1 MILLADS
8 GSTKVHWCLL
18 TASGQCSDVFT
29 DGINPLFQTTIAM
42 QNSIS
47 NQLLP
52 QIAPLLWAGNL
63 THVFFYGAGCTPE
76 KKVFVQKALEMV
88 FKKAEVHV
96 ESDMLG
102 AARGLLGHNPGV
114 ACILGTGSG
123 SCFYDGQQIEWAV
136 PSLGYILGDEGSA
149 AVLGKRLVGDL
160 LKNPEASPLN
170 GANGLRRK
178 GYEDLKE
185 LFFKEQETSMA
196 DIIEKVYRQPFPNRF
211 LAKLSKFCA
220 DHIDD
225 PRIHDLVYDHFVQFI
240 RRNLVQYFHK
250 INDHMVNDQMVNDPY
265 GEADRMNEV
274 NKEIVNDQMVND
286 QMVNANGVGFVGS
299 VAYYYRPILE
309 EAMKAEKIPLGTIL
323 KDPIEGLKE
332 YHKDAIIPT
341 TE

>member
-8 GSTKVHWCLL
+8 GSTKVHWCLV

-29 DGINPLFQTTIAM
+29 DGINPLFQTSDAM
-42 QNSIS
+42 RNSIC

-52 QIAPLLWAGNL
+52 KIAPLLWAGTL

-76 KKVFVQKALEMV
+76 KKVFVQKALEAV

-102 AARGLLGHNPGV
+102 AARGLLGHKAGV

-123 SCFYDGQQIEWAV
+123 SCFYNGENIEWCV

-160 LKNPEASPLN
+160 LKNQL
-170 GANGLRRK
+170 GD
-178 GYEDLKE
+178 DLKN
-185 LFFKEQETSMA
+185 LFFQECQTSMA
-196 DIIEKVYRQPFPNRF
+196 DIIENVYRQPFPNRY
-211 LAKLSKFCA
+211 LAKLSRFCA

-225 PRIHDLVYDHFVQFI
+225 PRVRALVYDHFVQFI
-240 RRNLVQYFHK
+240 RRNLKQYFAK
-250 INDHMVNDQMVNDPY
+250 NDKKVNDQMV
-265 GEADRMNEV
+265 
-274 NKEIVNDQMVND
+274 
-286 QMVNANGVGFVGS
+286 NGVGFVGS
-299 VAYYYRPILE
+299 IAYYYKPVLE
-309 EAMKAEKIPLGTIL
+309 EAMQAEGLPLGTIL

-332 YHKDAIIPT
+332 YHKDAVFPT
-341 TE
+341 T

>member
-1 MILLADS
+1 MILIADS

-52 QIAPLLWAGNL
+52 QIAPLLWAGTL
-63 THVFFYGAGCTPE
+63 THIFFYGAGCTPE
-76 KKVFVQKALEMV
+76 KKIFVQKALETV

-102 AARGLLGHNPGV
+102 AARGLLGHNSGV

-123 SCFYDGQQIEWAV
+123 SCFYDGEKIDWCV

-160 LKNPEASPLN
+160 LKNQL
-170 GANGLRRK
+170 GD
-178 GYEDLKE
+178 DLKE
-185 LFFKEQETSMA
+185 LFFKEYETSMA

-240 RRNLVQYFHK
+240 RRNLVQYFQK
-250 INDHMVNDQMVNDPY
+250 SNDQ
-265 GEADRMNEV
+265 
-274 NKEIVNDQMVND
+274 IS
-286 QMVNANGVGFVGS
+286 NANGVGFVGS
-299 VAYYYRPILE
+299 IAYYYKPILE
-309 EAMKAEKIPLGTIL
+309 EAMRAEKLPLGMVL
-323 KDPIEGLKE
+323 KDPIDGLKE
-332 YHKDAIIPT
+332 YHRSAIVPT

>member
-8 GSTKVHWCLL
+8 GSTKVHWCLV

-29 DGINPLFQTTIAM
+29 DGINPLFQTSDAM
-42 QNSIS
+42 RNSIS

-52 QIAPLLWAGNL
+52 QIAPLLWAGTL

-76 KKVFVQKALEMV
+76 KKVFVQKALEGI

-102 AARGLLGHNPGV
+102 AARGLLGHEAGV

-123 SCFYDGQQIEWAV
+123 SCFYNGENIEWCV

-160 LKNPEASPLN
+160 LKNQLDPITNDQSQITNDQSPITN
-170 GANGLRRK
+170 NQSPITN
-178 GYEDLKE
+178 LKD
-185 LFFKEQETSMA
+185 LFFEEYHTSMA

-225 PRIHDLVYDHFVQFI
+225 KRIRDLVYDHFVQFI
-240 RRNLVQYFHK
+240 RRNLIQYFT
-250 INDHMVNDQMVNDPY
+250 PSPSGEGR
-265 GEADRMNEV
+265 GEATP
-274 NKEIVNDQMVND
+274 
-286 QMVNANGVGFVGS
+286 VGFVGS
-299 VAYYYRPILE
+299 IAYYYRPILE
-309 EAMKAEKIPLGTIL
+309 EAMQAEGIPLGTVL
-323 KDPIEGLKE
+323 QDPIEGLKR
-332 YHKDAIIPT
+332 YHQDSITPT
-341 TE
+341 M

>member
-1 MILLADS
+1 MILIADS

-52 QIAPLLWAGNL
+52 QIAPLLWAGTL
-63 THVFFYGAGCTPE
+63 THIFFYGAGCTPE
-76 KKVFVQKALEMV
+76 KKIFVQKALETV

-102 AARGLLGHNPGV
+102 AARGLLGHNSGV

-123 SCFYDGQQIEWAV
+123 SCFYDGEKIDWCV

-160 LKNPEASPLN
+160 LKNQL
-170 GANGLRRK
+170 GD
-178 GYEDLKE
+178 DLKE
-185 LFFKEQETSMA
+185 FFFKEYETSMA

-240 RRNLVQYFHK
+240 RRNLVQYFQK
-250 INDHMVNDQMVNDPY
+250 SNDQ
-265 GEADRMNEV
+265 
-274 NKEIVNDQMVND
+274 IS
-286 QMVNANGVGFVGS
+286 NANGVGFVGS
-299 VAYYYRPILE
+299 IAYYYKPILE
-309 EAMKAEKIPLGTIL
+309 EAMRAEKLPLGMVL

-332 YHKDAIIPT
+332 YHRSAIVPT

>member
-1 MILLADS
+1 MILIADS

-52 QIAPLLWAGNL
+52 QIGSLLWAGTL

-76 KKVFVQKALEMV
+76 KKVFVQKALEAV

-102 AARGLLGHNPGV
+102 AARGLLGHNAGV

-123 SCFYDGQQIEWAV
+123 SCFYDGEKIAWAV

-160 LKNPEASPLN
+160 LKNQL
-170 GANGLRRK
+170 GD
-178 GYEDLKE
+178 DLKE
-185 LFFKEQETSMA
+185 AFFSEYETSMA

-211 LAKLSKFCA
+211 LAKLSCFCA
-220 DHIDD
+220 DHMDD
-225 PRIHDLVYDHFVQFI
+225 PRIRALVYDHFVQFI
-240 RRNLVQYFHK
+240 RRNLKQYFAK
-250 INDHMVNDQMVNDPY
+250 
-265 GEADRMNEV
+265 NE
-274 NKEIVNDQMVND
+274 KMVND
-286 QMVNANGVGFVGS
+286 QMVNAVGFVGS
-299 VAYYYRPILE
+299 IAYYYRPILE
-309 EAMKAEKIPLGTIL
+309 EAMAAEGIPVGTIL
-323 KDPIEGLKE
+323 QDPVEGLKE
-332 YHKDAIIPT
+332 YHKSAVVPT

>member
-1 MILLADS
+1 MILIADS

-52 QIAPLLWAGNL
+52 QISSLLWAGTL

-76 KKVFVQKALEMV
+76 KKVFVQKALEAV
-88 FKKAEVHV
+88 FRKAEVHV

-102 AARGLLGHNPGV
+102 AARGLLGHNAGV

-123 SCFYDGQQIEWAV
+123 SCFYDGEKIAWAV

-160 LKNPEASPLN
+160 LKNQL
-170 GANGLRRK
+170 GD
-178 GYEDLKE
+178 DLKE
-185 LFFKEQETSMA
+185 AFFAEYETSMA

-211 LAKLSKFCA
+211 LAKLSRFCA

-225 PRIHDLVYDHFVQFI
+225 PRIRALVYDHFVQFI
-240 RRNLVQYFHK
+240 RRNLKQYFEPSAISHQHSK
-250 INDHMVNDQMVNDPY
+250 
-265 GEADRMNEV
+265 
-274 NKEIVNDQMVND
+274 
-286 QMVNANGVGFVGS
+286 VGFVGS
-299 VAYYYRPILE
+299 IAYYYRPILE
-309 EAMKAEKIPLGTIL
+309 EAMAAEGIPVGTIL
-323 KDPIEGLKE
+323 QDPVEGLKE
-332 YHKDAIIPT
+332 YHKSAIVPT

>member
-1 MILLADS
+1 MILIADS
-8 GSTKVHWCLL
+8 GSTKVHWCLV
-18 TASGQCSDVFT
+18 TASGQYSEVFT

-52 QIAPLLWAGNL
+52 KIAPLLWAGTL
-63 THVFFYGAGCTPE
+63 THIFFYGAGCTPE
-76 KKVFVQKALEMV
+76 KKGFVKTALQAV
-88 FKKAEVHV
+88 FKKAEVYV

-102 AARGLLGHNPGV
+102 AARGLLGHNAGV

-123 SCFYDGQQIEWAV
+123 SCFYNGETIEWCV

-160 LKNPEASPLN
+160 LKNQL
-170 GANGLRRK
+170 GD
-178 GYEDLKE
+178 DLKDA
-185 LFFKEQETSMA
+185 FFKEYETSMA

-225 PRIHDLVYDHFVQFI
+225 KRIHDLVYDHFVQFI
-240 RRNLVQYFHK
+240 RRNLVQYF
-250 INDHMVNDQMVNDPY
+250 QQPT
-265 GEADRMNEV
+265 
-274 NKEIVNDQMVND
+274 
-286 QMVNANGVGFVGS
+286 ANSQQLIANFVGS
-299 VAYYYRPILE
+299 IAYYYKPILE
-309 EAMKAEKIPLGTIL
+309 EAMKAEGLPLGTIL
-323 KDPIEGLKE
+323 QDPIEGLKE

>member
-8 GSTKVHWCLL
+8 GSTKVHWCLV

-29 DGINPLFQTTIAM
+29 DGINPLFQTSDAM
-42 QNSIS
+42 RNSIC

-52 QIAPLLWAGNL
+52 QISSLLWAGTL

-76 KKVFVQKALEMV
+76 KKVFVQRALEGV
-88 FKKAEVHV
+88 FKKAGVSV

-102 AARGLLGHNPGV
+102 AARGLLQRNAGV

-123 SCFYDGQQIEWAV
+123 SCFYNGETIEWCV

-160 LKNPEASPLN
+160 LKNQL
-170 GANGLRRK
+170 GD
-178 GYEDLKE
+178 DLKE
-185 LFFKEQETSMA
+185 AFFKEYETSMA

-220 DHIDD
+220 DHIEDK
-225 PRIHDLVYDHFVQFI
+225 RIHDLVYDHFVQFI
-240 RRNLVQYFHK
+240 RRNIVQYFQPSAGNIQHS
-250 INDHMVNDQMVNDPY
+250 
-265 GEADRMNEV
+265 A
-274 NKEIVNDQMVND
+274 
-286 QMVNANGVGFVGS
+286 VGFVGS

-309 EAMKAEKIPLGTIL
+309 EAMQAEGLPLGTIL

-332 YHKDAIIPT
+332 YHKGAVIPT
-341 TE
+341 TV

>member
-1 MILLADS
+1 MILIADS

-52 QIAPLLWAGNL
+52 QIAPLLWAGTL
-63 THVFFYGAGCTPE
+63 THIFFYGAGCTPE
-76 KKVFVQKALEMV
+76 KKIFVQKALEAV

-102 AARGLLGHNPGV
+102 AARGLLGHNSGV

-123 SCFYDGQQIEWAV
+123 SCFYDGEKIDWCV

-160 LKNPEASPLN
+160 LKNQL
-170 GANGLRRK
+170 GD
-178 GYEDLKE
+178 DLKE
-185 LFFKEQETSMA
+185 LFFKEYETSMA

-240 RRNLVQYFHK
+240 RRNLVQYFQK
-250 INDHMVNDQMVNDPY
+250 S
-265 GEADRMNEV
+265 NEQ
-274 NKEIVNDQMVND
+274 IS
-286 QMVNANGVGFVGS
+286 NANGVGFVGS
-299 VAYYYRPILE
+299 IGYYYKPILE
-309 EAMKAEKIPLGTIL
+309 EAMKNENLPLGMVL

-332 YHKDAIIPT
+332 YHRSVIVPT